1 MRAIR
6 ASPFHLQ
13 HMITFLGLRIDLNW
27 FYHPHDR
34 EIISRWTA
42 GSPDEERTHDLI
54 IESAPV
60 ESNRVL
66 DSNWSFLALGDTGD
80 SDRFGSHI
88 SPQSA
93 VAAFMAQ
100 DCGLASENAHNASF
114 GGKPAM
120 PSPARL
126 IIHTGDINYLTGEQ
140 RLYDINFIDPY
151 RAFLTP
157 ESHFAS
163 LVFRVPFL
171 PVPGNH
177 DYYDLHGWL
186 SKVLAASS
194 WVGLSKVLTHFF
206 YRLGLS
212 VPLGGSDTGAAYM
225 AAFVDSE
232 KNSPQPLPYQPG
244 VRTKLPNRYYQFRQ
258 GNVHFFALDSNTL
271 DTPAP
276 GAEDKWKENASAI
289 VERSEQKLGRL
300 NEQVKCDRDWEEQE
314 TIRQREEMRAGGH
327 EELWPRLQQLL
338 DGVVLASQA
347 LYSSTEHW
355 AAATGADR
363 SAEADKLKE
372 LAKKER
378 ELHDKW
384 QQVVAE
390 TAASSQP
397 IVHYES
403 RLDDL
408 INGQEAWL
416 QHLATRDEFTV
427 TLPGAPEYEAA
438 RRARLALDASLGRW
452 CRERVGEA
460 MPGPCAEPASD
471 EEDAVAAAEAE
482 TDKVD
487 LSEAILDTQ
496 RDLALARN
504 LHERT
509 EEDYD
514 ATQIA
519 WLRASLEKV
528 KAEEAELQKTD
539 PQAKIWRIVYMHHP
553 LYTTLPS
560 HTERSDSVG
569 VRHNL
574 EEILRDADVVVAG
587 HSHGFEWLHSN
598 AVPHQCYLVSGAGGM
613 GRLQGSVFS
622 SQLAERFA
630 PAIESLT
637 DAGLDHLVWAS
648 GDPSPS
654 GGTVEH
660 KLFSYLRFHVQPDEL
675 RIEPVGVR
683 QENDAASED
692 ESGWERIQPLPVH
705 QVPDT
710 KQWHEAG
717 TGETQVRH
725 LQHIQVRRG
734 EPPVAVW
741 AE

>member
-1 MRAIR
+1 
-6 ASPFHLQ
+6 
-13 HMITFLGLRIDLNW
+13 MITFLGLRIDLNW
-27 FYHPHDR
+27 FYHPNDR
-34 EIISRWTA
+34 EIISRWA
-42 GSPDEERTHDLI
+42 VGSPDEERAHDLV
-54 IESAPV
+54 IEAAPAL
-60 ESNRVL
+60 EPKAL
-66 DSNWSFLALGDTGD
+66 ESNWSFLALGDTGD
-80 SDRFGSHI
+80 SDRFGNHI

-100 DCGLASENAHNASF
+100 DCGLAGADNRNAIFS
-114 GGKPAM
+114 GKPALE
-120 PSPARL
+120 SPARL

-157 ESHFAS
+157 ESHFAN

-212 VPLGGSDTGAAYM
+212 VPLGGSDSGAAYM
-225 AAFVDSE
+225 TAFVDRD
-232 KNSPQPLPYQPG
+232 NSAQPLPYQPG

-271 DTPAP
+271 DSPPP
-276 GAEDKWKENASAI
+276 GAEDKWKENATAI
-289 VERSEQKLGRL
+289 VEQSKEKLGRL
-300 NEQVKCDRDWEEQE
+300 NEQVKRDRDWEEQE
-314 TIRQREEMRAGGH
+314 TTRRREEMRAGEH
-327 EELWPRLQQLL
+327 EDLWPRFKQLVG
-338 DGVVLASQA
+338 DVVLASQA

-363 SAEADKLKE
+363 STEADKLKE

-378 ELHDKW
+378 ELHDQW
-384 QQVVAE
+384 QQVVTEA
-390 TAASSQP
+390 AASPQP
-397 IVHYES
+397 IVSYES

-408 INGQEAWL
+408 INWQEAWL

-438 RRARLALDASLGRW
+438 RRARLDIDASLGRW

-460 MPGPCAEPASD
+460 MPGPCAEPACD
-471 EEDAVAAAEAE
+471 EEDAAASAPAEVE
-482 TDKVD
+482 IDKVD

-496 RDLALARN
+496 RDLALAHN
-504 LHERT
+504 LSERT
-509 EEDYD
+509 DEDYD
-514 ATQIA
+514 AAQVS
-519 WLRASLEKV
+519 WLQSSLEKV

-569 VRHNL
+569 VRNNL
-574 EEILRDADVVVAG
+574 EDLLRDADVVVAG

-613 GRLQGSVFS
+613 GRLQGSIFS
-622 SQLAERFA
+622 SRLAGRFA

-637 DAGLDHLVWAS
+637 NAGLDSLVWAS

-654 GGTVEH
+654 GGTVDH

-683 QENDAASED
+683 QRTDAESKGESDQDEN
-692 ESGWERIQPLPVH
+692 GWERIVPLPVH
-705 QVPDT
+705 QVPDA
-710 KQWHEAG
+710 KEWRAAG
-717 TGETQVRH
+717 TGETPVRH

-734 EPPVAVW
+734 KPPVGVW